1 MVNVTTDDMT
11 DFVSLSPTGQ
21 GSSVYMW
28 SINWPHYFIYN
39 CCCSGISLFD
49 LTFGLKVYIPKKLFV
64 LLLVAV
70 AGGGADDG
78 SHVHMD

>member
-1 MVNVTTDDMT
+1 MTT

-21 GSSVYMW
+21 GELGVYVVIGLVW
-28 SINWPHYFIYN
+28 LHYFIYY
-39 CCCSGISLFD
+39 CCWSGISLFD

-64 LLLVAV
+64 LLLIAV